1 MYMFPNAVSD
11 NVRGRMRGARCTAGK
26 TATQREPVQAR
37 PVREAHQET
46 AVERRS
52 VERRPAGCA
61 ESAREMVPDEATQK
75 ETGFGARAIVS

>member
-1 MYMFPNAVSD
+1 MHGWKNSD
-11 NVRGRMRGARCTAGK
+11 AEGTGASTTGKRSPPGDCGGK
-26 TATQREPVQAR
+26 TQC
-37 PVREAHQET
+37 
-46 AVERRS
+46 